1 MKKIFKI
8 FTTLFISILIIFT
21 NITKVNAASGSITV
35 SSSTSKVVVG
45 NTFTVTIKISSKSA
59 LGAWEF
65 TPSYNTKLF
74 KLTSGETPIV
84 EVAEKDGVKSKS
96 YTYKFKAIAK
106 GNGSITVKSAGALSW
121 NEEKMSL
128 SVGSKSISVITQ
140 ADLEASYSKNN
151 NLKSLS
157 VSGYNI
163 SPSFKSS
170 VTEYKV
176 DVNSNTEQ
184 VTINAS
190 KEDSK
195 ASISG
200 TGTHEVSEGEN
211 KFNITVTAENGSTK
225 TYSIIV
231 NVIDPNPIKTTIDNK
246 EYTVV
251 KRESTL
257 EAPTGYEKTQIDI
270 NEQKIPA
277 FYNEITDFTLVG
289 LKDAEGKIELFI
301 FDKENKEYK
310 KYSEAALDT
319 FKIYPLKI
327 DKQFDE
333 TYKKTN
339 IKINDIDFEAMMQTN
354 SNYYI
359 IYAKNLLTGKNNYY
373 KYDKTINS
381 LITFDNDENL
391 EPLKQELKKYK
402 SFIVFLGAETVF
414 VTLILIILLI
424 TAIVKKSKKKKLY
437 KELKRKEQ
445 EKLKEKEEI
454 IDEKEEIIEET
465 TTEIEDN
472 TSKEEEKE
480 VKSKKKKKKKTKE
493 D

>member
-8 FTTLFISILIIFT
+8 FTTLFITILIIFT
-21 NITKVNAASGSITV
+21 NIVKVNAASGKITV

-45 NTFTVTIKISSKSA
+45 NSFTVTVKISSSSS

-74 KLTSGETPIV
+74 KLTSGETPVV

-106 GNGSITVKSAGALSW
+106 GSGTITVKSVGALSW
-121 NEEKMSL
+121 NEEKMNL
-128 SVGSKSISVITQ
+128 SVGSKSITVITQ

-157 VSGYNI
+157 ISGYKI

-184 VTINAS
+184 ITINAS

-225 TYSIIV
+225 TYTLIV
-231 NVIDPNPIKTTIDNK
+231 NVIDPNPIKTTIDDK

-257 EAPTGYEKTQIDI
+257 EAPTGYEKTQIEI
-270 NEQKIPA
+270 NEQKVPA
-277 FYNEITDFTLVG
+277 FYNEITNFYLIG
-289 LKDAEGKIELFI
+289 LKDSEGNIDLFI

-310 KYSEAALDT
+310 KYDEATLDT
-319 FKIYPLKI
+319 FKIYPLQI

-333 TYKKTN
+333 TYQKTN
-339 IKINDIDFEAMMQTN
+339 IKINDINFEAMMQTN

-359 IYAKNLLTGKNNYY
+359 IHAKNLLTGKNHYY

-381 LITFDNDENL
+381 LITFDNDETL
-391 EPLKQELKKYK
+391 EPLKQEIEKYK
-402 SFIVFLGAETVF
+402 TFIVFLGAETVF
-414 VTLILIILLI
+414 VTLILIIILI
-424 TAIVKKSKKKKLY
+424 ATLVKKSKKKKLY

-445 EKLKEKEEI
+445 EEQEIKEENT
-454 IDEKEEIIEET
+454 ESEE
-465 TTEIEDN
+465 N
-472 TSKEEEKE
+472 TSNEEEKE
-480 VKSKKKKKKKTKE
+480 VKSKKKKKSKTKE

>member
-8 FTTLFISILIIFT
+8 FAALFITILIIFT

-65 TPSYNTKLF
+65 TPNYNTKLF
-74 KLTSGETPIV
+74 KLTSGETPVV
-84 EVAEKDGVKSKS
+84 EVAEKDGVKSKT

-106 GNGSITVKSAGALSW
+106 GSGTITVKSAGALSW

-128 SVGSKSISVITQ
+128 SVGSKNITVITQ

-151 NLKSLS
+151 NLKALS
-157 VSGYNI
+157 VSGYTL

-170 VTEYKV
+170 TTEYTV
-176 DVNSNTEQ
+176 EANSNTEQ
-184 VTINAS
+184 VTINAT

-195 ASISG
+195 ASVSG
-200 TGTHEVSEGEN
+200 TGTHDVSEGEN

-225 TYSIIV
+225 TYTIIV
-231 NVIDPNPIKTTIDNK
+231 NVKDPNPIKVTIDEQ

-257 EAPTGYEKTQIDI
+257 ETPTGFEKTTIDI

-277 FYNEITDFTLVG
+277 FYNEINDFTLVG
-289 LKDAEGKIELFI
+289 LKDKEGQIDYFLY
-301 FDKENKEYK
+301 DKENKTYE
-310 KYSEAALDT
+310 KYNEASLEL

-333 TYKKTN
+333 SYNKTT

-359 IYAKNLLTGKNNYY
+359 IHAKNLLTGKNNYY
-373 KYDKTINS
+373 KYDKSINS

-391 EPLKQELKKYK
+391 KPLKQELEKYK
-402 SFIVFLGAETVF
+402 TFIVFLGAETVF
-414 VTLILIILLI
+414 VTLILIIILI
-424 TAIVKKSKKKKLY
+424 VTIVKKSKKKKLY

-445 EKLKEKEEI
+445 DKLQEQE
-454 IDEKEEIIEET
+454 
-465 TTEIEDN
+465 N
-472 TSKEEEKE
+472 TSNEEENE
-480 VKSKKKKKKKTKE
+480 VKSKKKKKSKTKE

>member
-8 FTTLFISILIIFT
+8 FTLLFISALIIFT

-35 SSSTSKVVVG
+35 SSSTNKVVVG
-45 NTFTVTIKISSKSA
+45 NTFSVTIKISSKSA

-106 GNGSITVKSAGALSW
+106 GSGSITVKSAGALSW

-128 SVGSKSISVITQ
+128 SIGSKSITVITQ

-157 VSGYNI
+157 VSGYNL
-163 SPSFKSS
+163 SPNFKSS
-170 VTEYKV
+170 VTEYRV

-184 VTINAS
+184 ITINAS

-200 TGTHEVSEGEN
+200 TGTHDVSEGEN

-289 LKDAEGKIELFI
+289 LKDTEGKIELFI
-301 FDKENKEYK
+301 FEKENKDYK
-310 KYSEAALDT
+310 KYDEATLDS
-319 FKIYPLKI
+319 FKIYPLQI

-339 IKINDIDFEAMMQTN
+339 IKINDINFEAMMQTN

-373 KYDKTINS
+373 KYDKSINS
-381 LITFDNDENL
+381 LITFDNDETL
-391 EPLKQELKKYK
+391 EPLKQELEKYK
-402 SFIVFLGAETVF
+402 TFIVFLGAETVF
-414 VTLILIILLI
+414 VTLILIIILI
-424 TAIVKKSKKKKLY
+424 ATLIKKSKKKKLY
-437 KELKRKEQ
+437 KELKRKEE
-445 EKLKEKEEI
+445 EKQKEEI
-454 IDEKEEIIEET
+454 EEEITETEE
-465 TTEIEDN
+465 N
-472 TSKEEEKE
+472 TSNEEEKE
-480 VKSKKKKKKKTKE
+480 VKSKKKKKSKTKE